1 MEIIGT
7 TLIMVFEN
15 ANVLEWVKHQVTHL
29 IFFIKKN
36 INVRMKDEQVSKLGI
51 CKWFNKMKQ

>member
-1 MEIIGT
+1 MHFISTKIIVRFQILNGDNWYRIIT
-7 TLIMVFEN
+7 VFEN

-36 INVRMKDEQVSKLGI
+36 INIKI
-51 CKWFNKMKQ
+51 C